1 MERLSTVL
9 MLPISSFAKKFV
21 KSDPSVFKVV
31 LLDESWALKK
41 TSMGQALYEYLART
55 GRSQNASAIFIGHS
69 VGDVSEKGIR
79 EALTY
84 KFIFRVNTREEAE
97 QACTLLNIEATDATV
112 DLLQNLQ
119 NGHCLFQ
126 DLEGNVDELEFDA
139 VYEHL
144 IQAFNTNPTNQKS
157 DEKPEDEEE
166 RED

>member
-1 MERLSTVL
+1 ML

-84 KFIFRVNTREEAE
+84 KFIFRVNTRRGEPIHSISK
-97 QACTLLNIEATDATV
+97 QYSI
-112 DLLQNLQ
+112 
-119 NGHCLFQ
+119 
-126 DLEGNVDELEFDA
+126 
-139 VYEHL
+139 
-144 IQAFNTNPTNQKS
+144 
-157 DEKPEDEEE
+157 
-166 RED
+166 